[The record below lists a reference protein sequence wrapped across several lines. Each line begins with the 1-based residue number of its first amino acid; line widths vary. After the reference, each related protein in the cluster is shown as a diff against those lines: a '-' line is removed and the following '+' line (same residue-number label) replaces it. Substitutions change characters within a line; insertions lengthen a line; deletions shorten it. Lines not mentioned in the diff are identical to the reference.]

1 MIQSLNKLLFDLN
14 VDVNGLLP
22 WTTHIQ
28 FHNLHISEYSNKALN
43 RPIFAAS
50 GMVNSEGVLVDGNR
64 LPNVITSKY
73 VLFD

>member
-1 MIQSLNKLLFDLN
+1 MTVFILAKYNN
-14 VDVNGLLP
+14 Y
-22 WTTHIQ
+22 
-28 FHNLHISEYSNKALN
+28 ISEYSNKALN

-73 VLFD
+73 VHLYWLTFVGFWS